1 MVGCMLIIIFF
12 FIKLFYFHKA
22 FDAPIS
28 KHIHSKPKVFALGLS
43 KTGTTTLNAELE
55 NILNTTCCHW
65 RCAPKN
71 EIWSK
76 FKKREDLLYY
86 DCYTDPGTKV
96 DFKLLHAWFPN
107 AIFLMTTRHAKVWV
121 ASMHRHIAGN
131 RLQLGCSV
139 HGTNKDCEWKGDVN
153 NRWRDN
159 SDLRKVVGG
168 FMNYY
173 KSFRAYF
180 ANDEQHMGLL
190 PLEEYGATWRR
201 VFKKVFETSLPLTNV
216 KKSYSNEMK
225 FKRYNMSV
233 KQGEH
238 TIDFFKK
245 KAKGMWTREFPEI
258 FEEDMNMVPQAL
270 IVGFQKAGTTALSRT
285 LQKHPEMSVYKHE
298 IHYFDNRRGKPPT
311 NLSVYNYIHHLK
323 KYISKYNMTQPDRKR
338 GLVLDKTPAYIKYPY
353 RIRSVLPSST
363 KIIILLR
370 EPVDRIYSAFLHAA
384 RTRAKKTGKFVDQK
398 WNNMNCTI
406 LNTCRSI
413 VKLGQ
418 YMHFL
423 DNWTS
428 TFDNVF
434 IGIYEHMWKPNY
446 DWTKLQHFLELRSP
460 IVPITHKVNFRT
472 TKTPMP
478 TYIQTNLTR
487 FYQPYNRK
495 LCSWLEEHRYTCPA
509 WAK

>member
-1 MVGCMLIIIFF
+1 VSL
-12 FIKLFYFHKA
+12 KNT
-22 FDAPIS
+22 
-28 KHIHSKPKVFALGLS
+28 PKVFALGLS

-65 RCAPKN
+65 RCDHNGKH
-71 EIWSK
+71 WSQ
-76 FKKREDLLYY
+76 FKTREDLLYY
-86 DCYTDPGTKV
+86 DCYTDPGRKV
-96 DFKLLHAWFPN
+96 DFKLLHAWFPD
-107 AIFLMTTRHAKVWV
+107 AIFLMTTRHVKSWI
-121 ASMHRHIAGN
+121 ASMHRHVAGN
-131 RLQLGCSV
+131 RLRLGCSIE
-139 HGTNKDCEWKGDVN
+139 GTNEDCPWDGDKATA
-153 NRWRDN
+153 WRDN
-159 SDLRKVVGG
+159 SELTKIIGG
-168 FMNYY
+168 FSKYY
-173 KSFRAYF
+173 REFKAYF
-180 ANDEQHMGLL
+180 ADDEKHMGLL

-201 VFKKVFETSLPLTNV
+201 VFKRLFGTSVTLTNL
-216 KKSYSNEMK
+216 KKSYSDKMK
-225 FKRYNMSV
+225 FKTHEKSISAGKRAENY
-233 KQGEH
+233 
-238 TIDFFKK
+238 FKIV
-245 KAKGMWTREFPEI
+245 GNGPPDGEFPEI
-258 FEEDMNMVPQAL
+258 FEEDMNMLPQAL
-270 IVGFQKAGTTALSRT
+270 IVGVQKAGTTALLGT

-298 IHYFDNRRGKPPT
+298 MHYFDNRRGKPPT

-323 KYISKYNMTQPDRKR
+323 KHISKYNLTRPDRKK
-338 GLVLDKTPAYIKYPY
+338 GLVLDKTPAYIRYPY

-384 RTRAKKTGKFVDQK
+384 RTRAKKTGRFVHPV

-406 LNTCRSI
+406 LNTCRGMLR
-413 VKLGQ
+413 KGQ

-434 IGIYEHMWKPNY
+434 VGIYEHMWKPNY

-460 IVPITHKVNFRT
+460 IVPITYKVNFRK

-487 FYQPYNRK
+487 FYQPYNRQ
-495 LCSWLEEHRYTCPA
+495 LCSWLKEHRYTCPA